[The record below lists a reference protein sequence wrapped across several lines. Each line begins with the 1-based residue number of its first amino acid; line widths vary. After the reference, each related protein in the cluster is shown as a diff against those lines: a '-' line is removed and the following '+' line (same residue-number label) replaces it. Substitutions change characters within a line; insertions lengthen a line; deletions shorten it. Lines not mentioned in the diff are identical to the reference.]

1 MGGPLAE
8 PAGRRVERGGAGRL
22 AGNDAERDGAGRAP
36 GRRIAV
42 LGPGRD
48 AGGRGRGAGLDQAA
62 ALLLAD
68 LEDAYAAYERMSS
81 YRGDDAEPTAFVE
94 SGGEPCG
101 TAIAVCTADAMPQ
114 TAAIAA
120 ALGASR
126 TAASDPSRG
135 ASPVAADGAA
145 RAYLVVVCP
154 SADGREGLRALERL
168 GGELLSRGIVLSGAV
183 IVTHGGQIPTLMRT
197 PRLGMWRRPVAEA
210 IDRLIAA
217 MRMESALD
225 APIIASPSRL
235 WLRLRG
241 LAR

>member
-1 MGGPLAE
+1 MGAPLAE

-120 ALGASR
+120 ALGAS
-126 TAASDPSRG
+126 
-135 ASPVAADGAA
+135 PVAADGAA

-154 SADGREGLRALERL
+154 SADGREGLHALERL